1 MKSESQKQGF
11 TIVEML
17 TVMGIIAILIG
28 LLVPA
33 LTQVKDYAARVRQ
46 KAQFHSMDVAL
57 EIFKT
62 DFGAYP
68 GSNNNLDALNAA
80 LNHPANI
87 FAYTGANK
95 LAESMVGLDLLGFHP
110 NSDFRTTGINQ
121 VVNKDGT
128 TANWN
133 VYWPYDDSQMAW
145 QTASENLKAR
155 SNYIDSENA
164 NAYRMNEI
172 YPAANLAASW
182 VNNYA
187 TPSGSLYPVA
197 LCDTYSKKRQGIG
210 NKKTGMPILYFR
222 ARTAYSLQDVS
233 TVDLLTGLNDDIYY
247 APDNYQLLALGT
259 PEIAPQAHPLFGTGA
274 FTNAANSYALNFEN
288 MILNQQL
295 LPVKRPYRASSYI
308 LISAGKDGLYGT
320 SDDIFN
326 FDKGTEQ

>member
-1 MKSESQKQGF
+1 MKSVKQKRGF

-33 LTQVKDYAARVRQ
+33 LAQVKDYAARVQQ

-68 GSNNNLDALNAA
+68 DSSNNVDVPE
-80 LNHPANI
+80 PAKTRLI
-87 FAYTGANK
+87 DPSPYTGANK

-121 VVNKDGT
+121 VVERLGT
-128 TANWN
+128 TNPHT
-133 VYWPYDDSQMAW
+133 VYWAYNDAQGAVW

-164 NAYRMNEI
+164 KAYRMNEI
-172 YPAANLAASW
+172 YPAANLGAF
-182 VNNYA
+182 VDNYVA
-187 TPSGSLYPVA
+187 PSGNLYPVA
-197 LCDTYSKKRQGIG
+197 LCDTYAKKRLGIG
-210 NKKTGMPILYFR
+210 NKKTGMPILYYK
-222 ARTAYSLQDVS
+222 ARPGYSLQDVS
-233 TVDLLTGLNDDIYY
+233 TGDPTTGLNDDIYY
-247 APDNYQLLALGT
+247 APDNFHLLQLGT
-259 PEIAPQAHPLFGTGA
+259 PETAPQAHPLYGTGA
-274 FTNAANSYALNFEN
+274 FGVGANTYSTNFEN

-308 LISAGKDGLYGT
+308 LISAGKDGLYGS